1 MNLYFGGDMTIVNR
15 FIFQN
20 VKKNNMQQYIQTFR
34 IVLAIALTAFIMWLW
49 NDREFQKNEKIRQ
62 AENFRQTQMFD
73 SLRYSQYSMR
83 PDEIENHL
91 QYKDPELLN
100 KLENNSIKVSRIESI
115 ISHYLKYQDDT
126 LRSTDITRIVSAV
139 RNNIPATMP
148 FKDSTGCLKISGK
161 IRYENDSLKL
171 DISSREFN
179 GKTQAVAYTERKQWQ
194 FWFIKSRFLGKK
206 QMTAK
211 VFDECGNSQVVK
223 IEKKKD

>member
-1 MNLYFGGDMTIVNR
+1 
-15 FIFQN
+15 
-20 VKKNNMQQYIQTFR
+20 MQQYIQTFR
-34 IVLAIALTAFIMWLW
+34 TILIVALICAAIWLYKDW
-49 NDREFQKNEKIRQ
+49 EFQKSENVRQ
-62 AENFRQTQMFD
+62 TENFRQTQIAD
-73 SLRYSQYSMR
+73 SLRYAQYSMR

-91 QYKDPELLN
+91 QYKDPELLK
-100 KLENNSIKVSRIESI
+100 KLENNNIKVSRIESI

-139 RNNIPATMP
+139 RNNIPTSMP

-171 DISSREFN
+171 DIISREFN